1 MTGADVQVEALVS
14 TNSHEWELSLYFATF
29 LILLMVGIV
38 VSNYTA
44 HKWHLHWLPE
54 AAGTTLALF
63 CCHQFGSLLGSPISP
78 SPL

>member
-54 AAGTTLALF
+54 AA
-63 CCHQFGSLLGSPISP
+63 
-78 SPL
+78 